1 MDCGERAV
9 LMITRTV
16 SGTSTHVA
24 KQRIDLVCKK
34 PKGHDGLHRDPAHER
49 EWKSEPGR
57 VSTILDHEDG

>member
-1 MDCGERAV
+1 MDCEERAV

-24 KQRIDLVCKK
+24 KQRIELVCKK
-34 PKGHDGLHRDPAHER
+34 EKGHDGLHRDPTHER

-57 VSTILDHEDG
+57 VSTLLENDES